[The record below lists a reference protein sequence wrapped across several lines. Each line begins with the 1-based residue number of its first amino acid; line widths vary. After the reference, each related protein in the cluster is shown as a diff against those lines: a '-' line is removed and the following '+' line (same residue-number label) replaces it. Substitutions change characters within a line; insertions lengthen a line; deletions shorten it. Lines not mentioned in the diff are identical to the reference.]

1 MSLLGNIWVKLGLK
15 SDDFNKG
22 LDNAERRTS
31 KFGTLMK
38 GLATRILSVA
48 VAMKAVASTAK
59 TLADFEA
66 ATSKLAAV
74 LGKTKEGI
82 SGLTQTAIDLG
93 RRTQYTASEVVGLQ
107 TELAKLGFVEDD
119 IKGMQEAVLKF
130 AAAVGTDLS
139 SAAARAGATMR
150 GFGLTAKETNDM
162 LNVMAIS
169 TSKSALSFNYL
180 DSTLGKLV
188 PVTKAFGFDT
198 RDTITL
204 LGTLANA
211 GIDAS
216 SAGTALRRVFKELA
230 NENSKLNKAL
240 GGQPKTME
248 ELITGLQKLKGAGMG
263 VQEAFDLVGAYA
275 GSAFAALVNG
285 ADDCRVLYGQLQNVD
300 SALDDMYETMTKNVR
315 GAIKELASA
324 WEGFVL
330 TLQNSTG
337 PIASFLSRLARGVNT
352 ITDLVNGVSLKDSR
366 TKQMAETI
374 MQQGQFKT
382 YEDYLKEIQRAEA
395 KLNAGFSNAV
405 QGMTQEQLRQGG
417 QAALANEK
425 QMREYLD
432 ALRYA
437 AFQQSQ
443 KEQAAA
449 LENMFGGGGKVSIV
463 PTEDTDPLKD
473 LLDSLSE
480 KSKDAK
486 DGMSELN
493 AEVREYVQEIAD
505 ANEYDDE
512 MRARASEM
520 MQALYEES
528 GAYDKVTQSV
538 IEMANETAT
547 ATEIAIDHAEKLRD
561 VLVDAA
567 EEIGDAMMDSA
578 VGSLEYLAEALGSGE
593 WNTGEFI
600 RNLVGPLADAAIS
613 AGTLILT
620 TGEGL
625 EAVKKAFES
634 LNGYAAIA
642 AGAALVALGLSLKAG
657 MAALSK
663 GGASAGTASTYS
675 NPYTY
680 AGGLGTAPSA
690 GYGASIDVNVT
701 GVLKGQDIYLAS
713 EQYQRNRGR

>member
-74 LGKTKEGI
+74 LGKTKDGI

-162 LNVMAIS
+162 LNVMAVS

-188 PVTKAFGFDT
+188 PVTKAYGFDT

-216 SAGTALRRVFKELA
+216 SAGTALRRVFAELA
-230 NENSKLNKAL
+230 NANSKLNQSL
-240 GGQPKTME
+240 GKQPKTME
-248 ELITGLQKLKGAGMG
+248 ELIAGLQKLKDGGMG
-263 VQEAFDLVGAYA
+263 VQEAFDLVGKYA
-275 GSAFAALVNG
+275 GPAFAALVNG
-285 ADDCRVLYGQLQNVD
+285 ADDCRVLYGELQNVD
-300 SALDDMYETMTKNVR
+300 SALDDMYETMTKNVK

-337 PIASFLSRLARGVNT
+337 PIASFLSRLARGVNVV
-352 ITDLVNGVSLKDSR
+352 TDLVNGKSLHDAKVG
-366 TKQMAETI
+366 QLANEI
-374 MQQGQFKT
+374 MQQGKFKT
-382 YEDYLKEIQRAEA
+382 YDDYAKEIDRVEA
-395 KLNAGFSNAV
+395 KLAEVSDKNLTKYLEG
-405 QGMTQEQLRQGG
+405 LRV
-417 QAALANEK
+417 
-425 QMREYLD
+425 
-432 ALRYA
+432 A
-437 AFQQSQ
+437 AFRKSQEEQQN
-443 KEQAAA
+443 A
-449 LENMFGGGGKVSIV
+449 LNNMFGGLNMTIV
-463 PTEDTDPLKD
+463 PPETKDPLQD
-473 LLDSLSE
+473 ILDSLGS
-480 KSKDAK
+480 KSKEAK

-512 MRARASEM
+512 MRAKASEM
-520 MQALYEES
+520 MQTLYEES

-567 EEIGDAMMDSA
+567 ESIEDSLWE
-578 VGSLEYLAEALGSGE
+578 GPINGLEYLAEKLGSDE
-593 WNTGEFI
+593 WNTREFI
-600 RNLVGPLADAAIS
+600 RNMVDPLADAAIS

-657 MAALSK
+657 MAALSR

-680 AGGLGTAPSA
+680 AGGLGTAPAA